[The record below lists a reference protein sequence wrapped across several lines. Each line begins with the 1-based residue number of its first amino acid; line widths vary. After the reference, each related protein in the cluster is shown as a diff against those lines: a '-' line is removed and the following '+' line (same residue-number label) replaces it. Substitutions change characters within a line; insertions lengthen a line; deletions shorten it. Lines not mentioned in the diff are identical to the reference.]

1 MNGRGA
7 PWIGNEE
14 VLEPGA
20 DVMLQHNNSK
30 REVNGMRKKHGSI
43 LKCITMALL
52 TVMLIA
58 GWGVGVS
65 HAAKYPSR
73 PVTIIVPFSVGG
85 SNDIGARTVQPY
97 LKIALGA
104 RAVIV
109 ENKPGGAGAIGTAAA
124 AKRRADGHTLLY
136 TGVDALTMATLLVK
150 NPGFKIAD
158 FVPVV
163 MVGTDPRYFFVRK
176 ESPYKTFD
184 DLVADA
190 RKRPGKVSVAAIPGT
205 GGHFFLAWV
214 MENLKVPFSFVG
226 YPGGGP
232 ATTSLLGGHIAAY
245 CDAGTGRVGVRD
257 KLRNL
262 GTSMSKPTPQWPEA
276 PPVLESKAFKKAG
289 IKESPGFESAI
300 TTTMWVR
307 REVKEKYPDRYK
319 KLVSAFDEVSKNK
332 EFKAKAEQLGLD
344 KVLVWLP
351 PKRVE
356 EIKASTW
363 KVMTASPAILKQL
376 KKK

>member
-1 MNGRGA
+1 MD
-7 PWIGNEE
+7 EK
-14 VLEPGA
+14 
-20 DVMLQHNNSK
+20 LQRNSK
-30 REVNGMRKKHGSI
+30 KEGGEMMRKHDQV
-43 LKCITMALL
+43 LKGVVIALCTAL
-52 TVMLIA
+52 LIA
-58 GWGVGVS
+58 GFGISLG
-65 HAAKYPSR
+65 HAARYPSK
-73 PVTIIVPFSVGG
+73 PVTIIVPFNVGG

-97 LKIALGA
+97 LKEALGA

-109 ENKPGGAGAIGTAAA
+109 ENKPGGAGAIGVAAA
-124 AKRRADGHTLLY
+124 AKRRADGHTILY
-136 TGVDALTMATLLVK
+136 TGVDAMTMATLLVK

-163 MVGTDPRYFFVRK
+163 MVTTDPRYFFVNK
-176 ESPYKTFD
+176 GSPYKTFD
-184 DLVADA
+184 DLAKDA

-214 MENLKVPFSFVG
+214 MENLKLPFSFVG

-232 ATTSLLGGHIAAY
+232 ATTALLGGHIAAY

-262 GTSMSKPTPQWPEA
+262 GTSMSMPTTQWPEG
-276 PPVLESKAFKKAG
+276 PSLLESKAFKDAG

-307 REVKEKYPDRYK
+307 KEVKAKYPDRYK
-319 KLVSAFDEVSKNK
+319 KLVAAFDEVSKNK
-332 EFKAKAEQLGLD
+332 QFQAKAGQLGLD

-351 PKRVE
+351 AKRVE